1 MNSTMYRFDGFPQG
15 RIQTTPIPY
24 SFFDEILPN
33 VNHLGEL
40 KLILI
45 VFWLFDQMEGPFRY
59 VLRDDLKNCEF
70 FMAGMGNSVDEQE
83 SLLDESLDLAV
94 SHNILLRAS
103 IEIDG
108 EEIALYFINSPKGRT
123 AIETIKLGQWQ
134 PTEDPRSPLVIT
146 PQRLNI
152 YQLYEE
158 NIGPLTPIIAETLAE
173 AEDRYPEEWI
183 EDAFRIAVERNKRYW
198 RYIAAILERWR
209 REGR

>member
-1 MNSTMYRFDGFPQG
+1 MYKFDGFPQG
-15 RIQTTPIPY
+15 KIQSTPIPY
-24 SFFDEILPN
+24 HFFEDILPN
-33 VNHLGEL
+33 IDHLGEL
-40 KLILI
+40 KLILF

-59 VLRDDLKNCEF
+59 VLRDDLKNCDF
-70 FMAGMGNSVDEQE
+70 FIRGLGKYEEKQE
-83 SLLDESLDLAV
+83 SLLDESLTLAV
-94 SHNILLRAS
+94 NHGILLETT
-103 IEIDG
+103 IEIEN
-108 EEIALYFINSPKGRT
+108 EEIVLYFLNSPQGRS
-123 AIETIKLGQWQ
+123 AIESIKLGQWQ
-134 PTEDPRSPLVIT
+134 PTEDPRSPLVLT
-146 PQRLNI
+146 PKRHNI